1 MCGIAGKVDFAG
13 GVSPGVI
20 EGMCAAIA
28 HRGPNSRGIW
38 SSDFVAM
45 GMQRLAIIDVR
56 GGDQPIF
63 NEDGS
68 VAVVLNGEIYNFPA
82 LRSDLIKKGHTF
94 STRCDTEVLV
104 HLYEE
109 YGERLVERLRGMFAF
124 AIWDTR
130 KRQLLL
136 ARDRVGKKPLFI
148 ARRGTKFWFA
158 SEMMA
163 MLQDPEIERVP
174 DPRAIASYLTLQY
187 VPHPL
192 SAFAGVEKLP
202 PASTL
207 VVTADGVSERRYWQL
222 DYADSA
228 RSASR
233 EELAE
238 RLRALMW
245 EATRIRLM
253 SEVPLGAFLSGG
265 IDSSA
270 VVAAMADQSTGPVKT
285 FSIGFP
291 DADFDELR
299 FARRVAQRFSTDH
312 HELVVEPHAIE
323 IMPRL
328 ARHYGEPFADA
339 SAIPS
344 FYLAEMT
351 SRHVTVAL
359 NGDGGD
365 ESFAGYRRYI
375 SSEVLGRLGRLPSGV
390 RRLAPVF
397 VRRLG
402 TGSRSNSTRARINR
416 LARALAAEPDA
427 RYALWMSAFPAV
439 MRDEMLQPEF
449 LATTREW
456 HPEHTITH
464 AWQRSAAQSGLER
477 MLDTDVNSYLPDD
490 LLVKMDIAT
499 MAYSVEARSPFL
511 DHHLMEFAAALPARL
526 KLHRTSG
533 KVLLKYALRGI
544 VPDEILDRRKMGFG
558 VPLPHW
564 FRRELRNL
572 PAEMLLG
579 AEARVQSYVKP
590 EAILRMIKEHHAEQ
604 ADHSQRLWALLQL
617 ELWHREVVEAPLLLA
632 EPPVGLGHT
641 PVAGGITAR

>member
-1 MCGIAGKVDFAG
+1 MCGIVGKVDFAG
-13 GVSPGVI
+13 PVASSVI
-20 EGMCAAIA
+20 EAMSAAIT
-28 HRGPNSRGIW
+28 HRGPDSCGVW
-38 SSDFVAM
+38 CGDCVAL
-45 GMQRLAIIDVR
+45 GMRRLAIIDVS

-68 VAVVLNGEIYNFPA
+68 VAVVLNGEIYNFAA
-82 LRSDLIKKGHTF
+82 LRADLIKRGHRF
-94 STRCDTEVLV
+94 STECDTEVLV

-109 YGERLVERLRGMFAF
+109 YGERLVQHLRGMFAF
-124 AIWDTR
+124 AIWDRR
-130 KRQLLL
+130 KRLLLL
-136 ARDRVGKKPLFI
+136 ARDRVGKKPLFV
-148 ARRGTKFWFA
+148 ARRGSKIWFA

-163 MLQDPEIERVP
+163 LLQDPEVSRMP
-174 DPRAIASYLTLQY
+174 DPRAIASYLTFQY

-207 VVTADGVSERRYWQL
+207 VITADGASERRYWEL
-222 DYADSA
+222 DYADSDMPA
-228 RSASR
+228 TQ

-238 RLRALMW
+238 RLRDLIW

-270 VVAAMADQSTGPVKT
+270 VVAAMADQMPGPVKT

-299 FARRVAQRFSTDH
+299 FARRVAQRFATDH
-312 HELVVEPHAIE
+312 HELIVEPQAIE
-323 IMPRL
+323 IMPKL

-375 SSEVLGRLGRLPSGV
+375 SSEILGQLGRLPLSV
-390 RRLAPVF
+390 RRLAPVLARPLGSG
-397 VRRLG
+397 RRD
-402 TGSRSNSTRARINR
+402 NCIRARMQR
-416 LARALAAEPDA
+416 LARVLAVEPEA
-427 RYALWMSAFPAV
+427 RYAHWMSAFPPL
-439 MRDEMLQPEF
+439 MRTDMMQREF
-449 LATTREW
+449 LASIDEW
-456 HPEHTITH
+456 RPEDRI
-464 AWQRSAAQSGLER
+464 ARVWQTSTAQSGLER
-477 MLDTDVNSYLPDD
+477 MLDTDVNTYLPDD

-511 DHHLMEFAAALPARL
+511 DHHLMEFAARVPARH
-526 KLHRTSG
+526 KLRGTAG

-544 VPDEILDRRKMGFG
+544 VPDEILDRAKMGFG
-558 VPLPHW
+558 VPLPQW
-564 FRRELRNL
+564 FRKELRNL
-572 PAEMLLG
+572 PAEVLLS
-579 AEARVQSYVKP
+579 ADARVQSYLKP
-590 EAILRMIKEHHAEQ
+590 EAIRRMINEHHAGR
-604 ADHSQRLWALLQL
+604 ADHSARLWTLLQL
-617 ELWHREVVEAPLLLA
+617 ELWHREVVESPLAP
-632 EPPVGLGHT
+632 T
-641 PVAGGITAR
+641 GIAQGRLVQPSAA

>member
-1 MCGIAGKVDFAG
+1 VCGIAGKVDFAG
-13 GVSPGVI
+13 AVSPSVI
-20 EGMCAAIA
+20 ENMCAAIT
-28 HRGPNSRGIW
+28 HRGPDSRGTW
-38 SSDFVAM
+38 CSDCVAL
-45 GMQRLAIIDVR
+45 GMQRLAIIDVS

-82 LRSDLIKKGHTF
+82 LRSDLTKRGHTF
-94 STRCDTEVLV
+94 STRCDTEVLA

-109 YGERLVERLRGMFAF
+109 YGERLVERVRGMFAF
-124 AIWDTR
+124 AIWDAR
-130 KRQLLL
+130 RRHLLL
-136 ARDRVGKKPLFI
+136 ARDRVGKKPLFV
-148 ARRGTKFWFA
+148 ARRGSKVWFA

-163 MLQDPEIERVP
+163 MLQDPEIVRVP
-174 DPRAIASYLTLQY
+174 DPRAIASYLALQY

-192 SAFAGVEKLP
+192 SAFAGVQKLP

-207 VVTADGVSERRYWQL
+207 VVTADGVSERRYWAL
-222 DYADSA
+222 DYGDAGPP
-228 RSASR
+228 ASK

-238 RLRALMW
+238 RLRELIW
-245 EATRIRLM
+245 DATRIRLM

-270 VVAAMADQSTGPVKT
+270 VVAAMADQSSGPVKT

-299 FARRVAQRFSTDH
+299 FARRIARRFSTDH

-323 IMPRL
+323 IMPKL

-375 SSEVLGRLGRLPSGV
+375 SSEILGQLGRLPGGV
-390 RRLAPVF
+390 RRLAPVM

-416 LARALAAEPDA
+416 LARVLAVEPDA

-439 MRDEMLQPEF
+439 MREEMLQPEF
-449 LATTREW
+449 LASTGEW
-456 HPEHTITH
+456 RPEDTITH
-464 AWQRSAAQSGLER
+464 VWQRSTAQSGLER

-526 KLHRTSG
+526 KLHRTNG

-544 VPDEILDRRKMGFG
+544 VPDEILDRGKMGFG

-572 PAEMLLG
+572 PAEVLLG
-579 AEARVQSYVKP
+579 ADARVRAYVRP
-590 EAILRMIKEHHAEQ
+590 EAIQRMINEHQAEQ
-604 ADHSQRLWALLQL
+604 ADHSARLWTLLQL
-617 ELWHREVVEAPLLLA
+617 ELWHQEVVESPLLQHA
-632 EPPVGLGHT
+632 PAAVPRAPAAQT
-641 PVAGGITAR
+641 AAAG